1 MPANFKLNQNKKIY
15 FASDLHLGAYEI
27 KDSHEKERKFCEWLN
42 KISIDAQAIYIV
54 GDLFDFWFEYKKV
67 VPKGFTRVL
76 GKLAEI
82 SDQGI
87 KIYFLPGNHDLWA
100 KDYLVR
106 EVGFEI
112 IHGPA
117 IHSWSGHRFYISHGD
132 GLGPGDTSYK
142 LLKRIFLFKPFNW
155 AFRIL
160 HPDLGVKLALWL
172 SKSSRLRSGEKD
184 LIELPKEKEPL
195 FQFAIQESDKIDIDT
210 WIFGHRHLP
219 MSERLPNGKN
229 FINLGDWI
237 YHFTWASF
245 SEKTGIIL
253 RSENEYDQKGFDNN

>member
-1 MPANFKLNQNKKIY
+1 MPGNFKLNQNKKIY

-100 KDYLVR
+100 KDYLTNTLK
-106 EVGFEI
+106 FI
-112 IHGPA
+112 A
-117 IHSWSGHRFYISHGD
+117 SYI
-132 GLGPGDTSYK
+132 
-142 LLKRIFLFKPFNW
+142 N
-155 AFRIL
+155 
-160 HPDLGVKLALWL
+160 
-172 SKSSRLRSGEKD
+172 
-184 LIELPKEKEPL
+184 
-195 FQFAIQESDKIDIDT
+195 
-210 WIFGHRHLP
+210 
-219 MSERLPNGKN
+219 
-229 FINLGDWI
+229 
-237 YHFTWASF
+237 
-245 SEKTGIIL
+245 
-253 RSENEYDQKGFDNN
+253 